1 MPLLQAC
8 LEACLF
14 VLASVSSSTDPALDY
29 TEQRETY
36 PVQGRNRRELQ
47 AALRHA
53 QAEGL
58 DEGEETRSVAR
69 TSQDLSMRFELDPV
83 DGGCRLKD
91 LVVSLDVTI
100 HLPEWVPKGA
110 ASRGLQED
118 WKRMRDALERH
129 EEGHRD
135 IALDSDYYLLAGLR
149 GLGLQPDC
157 QALRRE
163 AQKVFFR
170 AQLRHS
176 VRDGA
181 YEHRTQHGI
190 AQGAVL

>member
-1 MPLLQAC
+1 MIGGCFAIC
-8 LEACLF
+8 L
-14 VLASVSSSTDPALDY
+14 LASAADGAGAAPRIDF
-29 TEQRETY
+29 TEKRESY
-36 PVQGRNRRELQ
+36 VVAGLNRKDLRASLRLAQGQGRDIP
-47 AALRHA
+47 
-53 QAEGL
+53 GK
-58 DEGEETRSVAR
+58 GKPVAR
-69 TSQDLSMRFELDPV
+69 TAQDLSMRFELEPV
-83 DGGCRLKD
+83 EGGCRLKD

-100 HLPEWVPKGA
+100 HLPEWVPQGTPT
-110 ASRGLQED
+110 RGLRDD
-118 WKRMRDALERH
+118 WNRMRDALERH

-135 IALDSDYYLLAGLR
+135 IALESAHYLLANLKE
-149 GLGLQPDC
+149 LGLQPDC

-170 AQLRHS
+170 AQLRYS